1 MAYFIQYSV
10 FINGV
15 VYLKGEEFE
24 GDADTIDS
32 LLRLQIIA
40 QEKPAVQEKPK
51 EEAQKPTTQEKPKE
65 EEKEEVK
72 K

>member
-1 MAYFIQYSV
+1 M
-10 FINGV
+10 
-15 VYLKGEEFE
+15 KGEEFE

-40 QEKPAVQEKPK
+40 QEKPVVQEKPK